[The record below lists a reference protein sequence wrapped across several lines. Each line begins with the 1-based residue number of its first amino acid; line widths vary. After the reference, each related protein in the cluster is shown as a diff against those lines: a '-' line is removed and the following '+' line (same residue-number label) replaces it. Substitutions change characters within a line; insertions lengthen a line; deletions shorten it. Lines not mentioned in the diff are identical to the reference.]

1 MISDVIS
8 MSAFN
13 YRPELKKPGALGGID
28 FGNPALAPMVRMVV
42 QNLRRTTRA
51 WTPPEGISFRA
62 VSVSSKDGES
72 VECFVVEP
80 ESEKPMSGMLYCH
93 GGGFFLPLEL
103 PALEL
108 AAVYAQK
115 LRIRVFLPEYRL
127 LPDYPYP
134 VPLQDCRAVWDEMAA
149 QANRHYLNGRI
160 LLYGESAGGA
170 LAAGLA
176 QQLRDEGEPSPSG
189 QVLVYPALD
198 DRSEKYPSTERYSGA
213 VWTKRAN
220 TQMWSGYLKNGFQ
233 GPEGHAVPL
242 RGTDFTGLSPAY
254 IEPQGIDLLRDEGV
268 AYGERLRE
276 AGAPVKVNIIEGSYH
291 GFDADV
297 ENPFVQTVLD
307 QRVRAMADMLA
318 DHKNEE

>member
-1 MISDVIS
+1 M
-8 MSAFN
+8 AAYQ
-13 YRPELKKPGALGGID
+13 YRPELKPPKTLGNID

-51 WTPPEGISFRA
+51 WTPPEGISFRT
-62 VSVSSKDGES
+62 VSVSSKDGECI
-72 VECFVVEP
+72 ECFVVEP
-80 ESEKPMSGMLYCH
+80 EDDSPLPGMMYCH
-93 GGGFFLPLEL
+93 GGGFYLPLEP

-115 LRIRVFLPEYRL
+115 LRVRVFLPEYRL
-127 LPDYPYP
+127 LPDHPYP
-134 VPLQDCRAVWDEMAA
+134 VPLQDCRTVWNEMAA
-149 QANRHYLNGRI
+149 QADRLHLNGRI

-176 QQLRDEGEPSPSG
+176 QQLRDEGEPSPCG

-198 DRSEKYPSTERYSGA
+198 DRSEMYPSVEWYSGA

-220 TQMWSGYLKNGFQ
+220 TQMWIGYLKNGFQ
-233 GPEGHAVPL
+233 GPEGYAVPL
-242 RGTDFTGLSPAY
+242 RGTDFTGLPPAY
-254 IEPQGIDLLRDEGV
+254 IEPQEIDLLRDEGA

-276 AGAPVKVNIIEGSYH
+276 AGVPVKVNIIEGSYH

-297 ENPFVQTVLD
+297 ENPFVQTVLE
-307 QRVRAMADMLA
+307 QRIRAMADMLA

>member
-1 MISDVIS
+1 M
-8 MSAFN
+8 AGYQ
-13 YRPELKKPGALGGID
+13 YRPGLKKPGALGGID

-42 QNLRRTTRA
+42 QNLHRTTRA

-62 VSVSSKDGES
+62 ISVPSKDGECI
-72 VECFVVEP
+72 ECFVVEP
-80 ESEKPMSGMLYCH
+80 KDDSSLPGMLYCH

-115 LRIRVFLPEYRL
+115 LRVRVFLP
-127 LPDYPYP
+127 
-134 VPLQDCRAVWDEMAA
+134 
-149 QANRHYLNGRI
+149 
-160 LLYGESAGGA
+160 
-170 LAAGLA
+170 
-176 QQLRDEGEPSPSG
+176 SPCG

-233 GPEGHAVPL
+233 GPEGYAVPL
-242 RGTDFTGLSPAY
+242 RGTDFTGLPPAY
-254 IEPQGIDLLRDEGV
+254 IEPQEIDLLRDEGA

-276 AGAPVKVNIIEGSYH
+276 AGIPVKMNMIEGSYH

-297 ENPFVQTVLD
+297 ENPFVQTVLE